1 MLKLGVE
8 LVNEQVAFDHIHGQL
23 GDNLVM
29 IRPTLDTQLDD
40 VFGCTY
46 WKLY

>member
-8 LVNEQVAFDHIHGQL
+8 LVNEEVAFDHIHGQL
-23 GDNLVM
+23 GGNVM
-29 IRPTLDTQLDD
+29 IRPTLDAQLDD

>member
-8 LVNEQVAFDHIHGQL
+8 LVNEEVAFDRKYGQL
-23 GDNLVM
+23 GGNLVM
-29 IRPTLDTQLDD
+29 IRPTLDAQLDD

>member
-8 LVNEQVAFDHIHGQL
+8 LVNEEVALDHKYGQL
-23 GDNLVM
+23 GGNLVM
-29 IRPTLDTQLDD
+29 IRPTLDAQLDD